1 MNTKL
6 AMALVTAMLAACGS
20 KSDANAGNFGAA
32 LEAYLQSR
40 GRLCLHTDRWPVEL
54 DKREVELA
62 AQPPDWRAAHQMLA
76 LQAAGLVEA
85 KQLETA
91 EKWSFGRATGKAR
104 TVVQYTLTEAAKPF
118 LHEPERKRV
127 TWESDKPVQL
137 VDLCWARKEL
147 DKVVKWEGPMKYG
160 DFQTARVIYKYRI
173 VDKAA
178 WADRPEIRKAFRQ
191 IEAEV
196 QRSGREDDLGL
207 KLTSEGWEAQTRNL
221 HGSLN

>member
-6 AMALVTAMLAACGS
+6 AVAMVSAVLAACGS
-20 KSDANAGNFGAA
+20 KSDASARNFGAA
-32 LEAYLQSR
+32 LDAYLQSR
-40 GRLCLHTDRWPVEL
+40 GRLCLHTDRWPVEV

-62 AQPPDWRAAHQMLA
+62 AQAPDWRSVHQMLA
-76 LQAAGLVEA
+76 LQAAGLVDA
-85 KQLETA
+85 KEIEVA
-91 EKWSFGRATGKAR
+91 EKPSFGRVTGQAR
-104 TVVQYTLTEAAKPF
+104 GVVQYTLTEAAKPF
-118 LHEPERKRV
+118 MHEPERKHS
-127 TWESDKPVQL
+127 TWERDKPVQL

-160 DFQTARVIYKYRI
+160 DFQTARVIYTYKI

-196 QRSGREDDLGL
+196 ERSGREDDLGL

-221 HGSLN
+221 HGLH